1 MKKRPYPNDRPQH
14 LQDDAAVN
22 PIFVET
28 PVGCHTLDFTRMDSV
43 QFEQFCW
50 WLLRKD
56 FNLMGCQLIGASG
69 HSQGGIDLFAHDK
82 LRPEQLVVFECKCW
96 RKLTATELKA
106 TIARFMNGAWCEPGT
121 RYVLIVA
128 QENLGTCALTWKKE
142 SAKLREKG
150 IECEFWTA
158 VHLTKEVQRF
168 PDIIAKFFTPAA
180 AQTFGN
186 EWMQKVGFIERLHK
200 AMTDER
206 AEVREVAYQYLKQ
219 TATTR
224 ENIEEIRHVGNSWQ
238 IDLPWVHLHALLPD
252 KHTYPGSA
260 SIEIKKADTAG
271 LLVVLSQRWFLNKLA
286 GGQAAPLAS
295 PYRPFLVG
303 KSNANKS
310 DDAFVIDLENCR
322 LSLPAEGLEELAY
335 VADKFSAMFIA
346 ALEHKEKS
354 WGAED
359 FPFIGK
365 DGPYVAICTVPAW
378 LWQKIMDFAW
388 AHDADAGDSEW
399 HIFDK
404 NRHHL
409 KVLTTKPHVAFD
421 LGYHGIFYPRK
432 NLEEISFKEDIVLVW
447 QPPMAEDDCEAR
459 KWMFCGQA
467 LQWLTGK
474 LLPAVGNWLE
484 ERGARQKGLFGRQKY
499 RQEFAIWWRD
509 NAEIR
514 DLRTPPLLK
523 NQRYRH
529 LGLMVTLGE
538 LQSELHVESRRIY
551 LTTAQIKALYQALL
565 VILQGGFGYAGY
577 IASNLGIKASSHQE
591 IIVALHGRIEQEELT
606 INNFSLDCVLRAFRE
621 ALKDDDT
628 WLDATSKQ
636 AIFTALTPIM
646 EFVDMCNLFKRHTKW
661 L

>member
-1 MKKRPYPNDRPQH
+1 MKKRPYPNDRQQH

-22 PIFVET
+22 PILVET

-56 FNLMGCQLIGASG
+56 FNLMGCQLIGGSG
-69 HSQGGIDLFAHDK
+69 LSQGGIDLFAHDR

-128 QENLGTCALTWKKE
+128 QEDLGTCALTWKKE

-158 VHLTKEVQRF
+158 KDLTDEVRRF

-200 AMTDER
+200 AMTHESVD
-206 AEVREVAYQYLKQ
+206 VREVAHQYLQQ
-219 TATTR
+219 TGTPR
-224 ENIEEIRHVGNSWQ
+224 EKIHHVGNNWQ
-238 IDLPWVHLHALLPD
+238 IHTPWVYLNVVLPS
-252 KHTYPGSA
+252 KRFYPGSA
-260 SIEIKKADTAG
+260 AIEIKKADTKG
-271 LLVVLSQRWFLNKLA
+271 LVVVLSQQWLLKNMA
-286 GGQAAPLAS
+286 GAQGAPVAS

-303 KSNANKS
+303 KSKDNTFIIN
-310 DDAFVIDLENCR
+310 LENCR
-322 LSLPAEGLEELAY
+322 LSLPFDGLAELAE
-335 VADKFSAMFIA
+335 VADKFSTVFIK
-346 ALEHKEKS
+346 ALQQKEKD

-359 FPFIGK
+359 FPFVGQ
-365 DGPYVAICTVPAW
+365 DGPQVALCSMPAW
-378 LWQKIMDFAW
+378 LWQKILDFAW
-388 AHDADAGDSEW
+388 AHDVGAGKSKW
-399 HIFDK
+399 HIFDQ
-404 NRHHL
+404 NLYFL
-409 KVLTTKPHVAFD
+409 KVYSTKPHADFEI
-421 LGYHGIFYPRK
+421 GYHGFFYPRK
-432 NLEEISFKEDIVLVW
+432 NLDELNFNEDIVLVW
-447 QPPMAEDDCEAR
+447 QPPMRGDECDSR
-459 KWMFCGQA
+459 KWMPCDYA
-467 LQWLTGK
+467 LKWLTSQ
-474 LLPAVGNWLE
+474 LLPAVGKWLE
-484 ERGARQKGLFGRQKY
+484 EKEARQKGLLGRAKR
-499 RQEFAIWWRD
+499 RQEFAIWWTE
-509 NAEIR
+509 NASIY
-514 DLRTPPLLK
+514 DLRTPLLIT
-523 NQRYRH
+523 NQRYRQQ
-529 LGLMVTLGE
+529 GLAATVGE
-538 LQSELHVESRRIY
+538 LQAEIVMGDREIY
-551 LTTAQIKALYQALL
+551 LSNTQIKALYQAL
-565 VILQGGFGYAGY
+565 VISLKGGHGYAGY
-577 IASNLGIKASSHQE
+577 IASKLGVKANSHQDL
-591 IIVALHGRIEQEELT
+591 IGLLQARIGQTDLT
-606 INNFSLDCVLRAFRE
+606 IDKSYLEYVLRAFRE